1 MKCVLIALLA
11 VASARAQ
18 SNPWN
23 YVPADATSITAFEWR
38 RVLDSP
44 QRELVRREIPPA
56 ASQLM
61 NGINFIEGIDR
72 VIVAQTG
79 NSTLLI
85 LNGKFEPGQLRD
97 MALSDGGSVKAYRNA
112 ELLVASN
119 STEGGTQ
126 IALVGEEIVLLGD
139 REALVASIDRA
150 GSGKH
155 AASAGQY
162 DLWLEEK
169 PASPDITSVEFAL
182 LLKDGV
188 QLIATVHARS
198 PEAAKAVLSNSASL
212 GLNVSESGNDVRLS
226 ALFPPAQFEQRAGQ
240 WRIAIEQL
248 ASTRAERILPTAS
261 PGIAPPPVEK
271 PIEKPDGPRKVKI
284 IGLEEGE
291 REIDLNASPLPGDAA
306 LTKAE
311 MDGET
316 AWLAS
321 LGVNGS
327 PLLEHPFAAPVTKR
341 SFIVPRLWYVQPG
354 DKVSADA
361 LRKDLPVLRT
371 VMEKTYGGWDSA
383 EKRGWKWS
391 QWFADW
397 DKMLAENAGRTL
409 AWSDALAP
417 FMKLADF
424 QLDNQSGPMFPV
436 VRWESGSQTA
446 VLQQSPAG
454 ICSQMRLANG
464 RVIAL
469 DDKNPAQQPHRA
481 LLGDL
486 ETLTAYISYPD
497 RLGEVNGIAC
507 GGKWIDVKGAWN
519 APQAKVSE
527 NVPSYRMI
535 SKDIGYLR
543 PGRQELPETAGNEK
557 LLIVDLR
564 GNNGLYNPVDAF
576 LRWDLVKPHQW
587 MPYNE
592 RTRQSCV
599 TSSLRWGSLQ
609 QMTPR
614 GQLNASDR
622 KWMQGQLDELM
633 KSSADGCPVKVEE
646 RKVDWNY
653 RKHQFSGKAKMLVVV
668 DKSCRQEC
676 EFVAYMLSHSTD
688 GVIAGVNTFGSSQF
702 FRLGRF
708 ILPYSRLPFRLA
720 SSESDFYGDQR
731 SFDGYGFNVDVLL
744 PTEQSQSTE
753 AIVNLAERL
762 LR

>member
-1 MKCVLIALLA
+1 MKCLLIALLA
-11 VASARAQ
+11 AASAQPQ

-23 YVPADATSITAFEWR
+23 YVPADATSVTAFEWR

-61 NGINFIEGIDR
+61 SGINFIEGIDR

-112 ELLVASN
+112 ELLVASS

-150 GSGKH
+150 GSGKRT
-155 AASAGQY
+155 ANPPPY

-169 PASPDITSVEFAL
+169 PSSPDIASVEFAL

-188 QLIATVHARS
+188 QLTATVHARS
-198 PEAAKAVLSNSASL
+198 AEAAKAILSNSASL
-212 GLNVSESGNDVRLS
+212 GLNISTAGNDVRLS
-226 ALFPPAQFEQRAGQ
+226 ALFQPAQFEQRAGQ

-248 ASTRAERILPTAS
+248 SSTRAERILPTTA
-261 PGIAPPPVEK
+261 PGSTPAREIPE
-271 PIEKPDGPRKVKI
+271 GPRKVKI
-284 IGLEEGE
+284 IGLEEGD
-291 REIDLNASPLPGDAA
+291 REIVLNSPSLPEDVI
-306 LTKAE
+306 LTKEE
-311 MDGET
+311 MDGEA
-316 AWLAS
+316 AWLKS
-321 LGVNGS
+321 LGVNGN
-327 PLLEHPFAAPVTKR
+327 PLLERPFAAPVTKR
-341 SFIVPRLWYVQPG
+341 SFIAPRSWYVRPG
-354 DKVSADA
+354 DRVSADA
-361 LRKDLPVLRT
+361 LRKDLPVLRM
-371 VMEKTYGGWDSA
+371 VMEKAYGGWDSA
-383 EKRGWKWS
+383 EKRGWEWS

-397 DKMLAENAGRTL
+397 DNMLAGNAGRTL
-409 AWSDALAP
+409 AWNDALAP
-417 FMKLADF
+417 FMKLSDF
-424 QLDNQSGPMFPV
+424 QLDNQTGPIFPV

-446 VLQQSPAG
+446 VLQQSPTG
-454 ICSQMRLANG
+454 TCSQMKLANG
-464 RVIAL
+464 RVMAL
-469 DDKNPAQQPHRA
+469 DAKNPAQQPQRA
-481 LLGDL
+481 LLSDL
-486 ETLTAYISYPD
+486 ETLASYISYPD
-497 RLGEVNGIAC
+497 RLGEVNAIAC
-507 GGKWIDVKGAWN
+507 GGKWIDVKPAWN
-519 APQAKVSE
+519 APQAKASE
-527 NVPSYRMI
+527 NVPSYRVI

-564 GNNGLYNPVDAF
+564 GNNGLYNPTEAF
-576 LRWDLVKPHQW
+576 LRWDMVKMHQW
-587 MPYNE
+587 MSYNA

-599 TSSLRWGSLQ
+599 TSALRWGSLQ
-609 QMTPR
+609 QMTTR
-614 GQLNASDR
+614 SQLNPSDS

-633 KSSADGCPVKVEE
+633 KSSADGCPVKAEE
-646 RKVDWNY
+646 RPVEWDY

-676 EFVAYMLSHSTD
+676 EFVAYMLAHSTD
-688 GVIAGVNTFGSSQF
+688 GVIAGVNTFGGSQF
-702 FRLGRF
+702 FRMGHF
-708 ILPYSRLPFRLA
+708 ILPHSRLAFRLA
-720 SSESDFYGDQR
+720 SSESDFYGDRR
-731 SFDGYGFNVDVLL
+731 SFDGYGLNVDVLL